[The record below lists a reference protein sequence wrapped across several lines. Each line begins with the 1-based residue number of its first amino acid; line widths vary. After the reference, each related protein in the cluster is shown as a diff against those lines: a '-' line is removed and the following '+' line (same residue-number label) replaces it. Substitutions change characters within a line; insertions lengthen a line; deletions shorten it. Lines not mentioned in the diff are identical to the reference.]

1 MSPLLLIVFSIIGTL
16 LAERLWN
23 LPRDIRRNDERIK
36 NRDEDLRAWIEDDD
50 AELRQQHL
58 AVMAREARGSE
69 GSDFSLVEYQRLKDQ
84 VAHRYRDQ
92 LRDAERTA
100 RDVALSEQLPH
111 HFARGLLHR
120 PLPELTAPVVKAAT
134 IQHWYESPQELYEFS
149 EKLREVAEQ
158 RRAEAGKPPLRPY
171 EHPGRVR
178 LIAGLS
184 LPTRPAIPTPRS

>member
-1 MSPLLLIVFSIIGTL
+1 MSPLLLIVLSIIGTL

-36 NRDEDLRAWIEDDD
+36 NRDEDLRTWIEDDD
-50 AELRQQHL
+50 AELRRQHL

-69 GSDFSLVEYQRLKDQ
+69 GPDFSLVEYQRLKDH

-92 LRDAERTA
+92 LRDAERTV

-111 HFARGLLHR
+111 RLARGLLHR
-120 PLPELTAPVVKAAT
+120 PLPGLTAPMIKAET
-134 IQHWYESPQELYEFS
+134 IHQWHESPQELYEFS
-149 EKLREVAEQ
+149 EKLREVAEL

-178 LIAGLS
+178 LA
-184 LPTRPAIPTPRS
+184 